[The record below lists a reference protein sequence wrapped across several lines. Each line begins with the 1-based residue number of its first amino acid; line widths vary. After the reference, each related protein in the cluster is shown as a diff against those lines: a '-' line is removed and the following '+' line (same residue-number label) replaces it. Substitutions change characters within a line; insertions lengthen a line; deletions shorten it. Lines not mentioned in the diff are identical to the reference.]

1 MYKVFVSFLFTLCA
15 SITLQAQQAKH
26 VVLVTI
32 DGFRPNFYMDSSWQA
47 VNLMKL
53 KSEGTH
59 ALGVNSVFP
68 SMTYPSHTT
77 IVTGVKPAKHGVY
90 FNSMFEPTGSTGKIY
105 WNDTS
110 IKAKTLWTAAKEKGL
125 VTAAMFWPVAADAPV
140 TYNIADIGSL
150 GEKAREDYSLPNGF
164 LRQVKKE
171 LFNDSARVEYGK
183 DQNVAAIAAYVI
195 KRSKPALMTIH
206 LFGVDHYSHE
216 AGRDGAAP
224 RAAVRAADSAIGI
237 IRKSLEDAGIWNNT
251 VFIVTGDHGFTDVE
265 TSVNPNVWLAEAGF
279 ITDVKKDE
287 WKAQFYSVSGSSYL
301 YLRDKKDKAT
311 TDAVLQ
317 LLNKLP
323 ADQKKYFRVITRK
336 QLDAEGAN
344 PEAAFALS
352 AENGAALGNAIK
364 GEAIKSRK
372 KGGVHGNFP
381 DFKEIQ
387 TGMITT
393 GPNINKGGVVRE
405 MGLVDY
411 APMIAKIL
419 GLNMPGGDGKIP
431 AGIFAR

>member
-1 MYKVFVSFLFTLCA
+1 MYKVFVSFLFTIVTTM
-15 SITLQAQQAKH
+15 SLQAQEAKH
-26 VVLVTI
+26 VVLITI
-32 DGFRPNFYMDSSWQA
+32 DGFRPNFYMEDTWQTP
-47 VNLMKL
+47 NLMKL
-53 KSEGTH
+53 KAEGTH

-90 FNSMFEPTGSTGKIY
+90 FNGMFEPNGSTGKIY
-105 WNDTS
+105 WNDSS

-125 VTAAMFWPVAADAPV
+125 VTAAMFWPVAAEAPV

-150 GEKAREDYSLPNGF
+150 GEKAREDYSVPTGF
-164 LRQVKKE
+164 LKKVKKE

-195 KRSKPALMTIH
+195 KTAKPALMTVH

-216 AGRDGAAP
+216 AGRDGEAP

-265 TSVNPNVWLAEAGF
+265 TSVNPNVWLVKAGF
-279 ITDVKKDE
+279 ITDVKTDE
-287 WKAQFYSVSGSSYL
+287 WKAQFTSVSGSSYL
-301 YLRDKKDKAT
+301 YLRDKNDKAT
-311 TDAVLQ
+311 SDAVLQ

-323 ADQKKYFRVITRK
+323 ADQKKYFRIITRK
-336 QLDAEGAN
+336 QMDAEGAN
-344 PEAAFALS
+344 PEAAFALT
-352 AENGAALGNAIK
+352 AENGATLGSSMK
-364 GEAIKSRK
+364 GEAIKPRK

-393 GPNINKGGVVRE
+393 GPNIRKGGVVRE
-405 MGLVDY
+405 MGVVDY
-411 APMIAKIL
+411 APLIAKIL
-419 GLNMPGGDGKIP
+419 GLNMPVGDGKIP
-431 AGIFAR
+431 AGVFIK